1 MSGYT
6 TREVAELIGVT
17 PAKVRAFARA
27 GFVARA
33 ARRGHYRFTLPGH
46 RAAARGEGARDAQ
59 IHPRKVRRA
68 LRALR
73 DALPAHRS
81 LSGLRISA
89 AGDEVVVQDAHSAW
103 QPETGQV
110 TFDFT
115 IAELVGDAA
124 PVVLAAVERA
134 AAEAADEAD
143 AEEWLALALDLETV
157 GVIDEARARL
167 RARARRR
174 RGARAGAHQPR
185 PPPSL
190 AESPRAT
197 PRRTTGARSTSEP
210 GNATALFNLGVALED
225 GKRFEEA
232 IAVYERAAAADD
244 AVAGCTLQSR
254 PPLRADAATSP
265 RAIRH
270 FARYRAL
277 LR

>member
-27 GFVARA
+27 GVVSASQRDARRYRFSFQDIVLLRA
-33 ARRGHYRFTLPGH
+33 AKEL
-46 RAAARGEGARDAQ
+46 ESAQ
-59 IHPRKVRRA
+59 VPARKVRRA

-73 DALPAHRS
+73 ASLPEQRP
-81 LSGLRISA
+81 LSGIRIRL
-89 AGDEVVVQDAHSAW
+89 AGDEVIVQDTDVAW

-115 IAELVGDAA
+115 VAEIARDAVPLVQAAAARVAEDDAA
-124 PVVLAAVERA
+124 
-134 AAEAADEAD
+134 
-143 AEEWLALALDLETV
+143 EWHAIGLDLETV
-157 GVIDEARARL
+157 GAIDEARDAYERVLARDPKH
-167 RARARRR
+167 AQ
-174 RGARAGAHQPR
+174 AHINLGRLEHSQNR
-185 PPPSL
+185 L
-190 AESPRAT
+190 ADAETHYRHALDL
-197 PRRTTGARSTSEP
+197 EP

-225 GKRFEEA
+225 GNRFDEA
-232 IAVYERAAAADD
+232 IAVYERATAADD
-244 AVAGCTLQSR
+244 AVPDAHFNLARLYEQAGDKS
-254 PPLRADAATSP
+254 

>member
-27 GFVARA
+27 GFVS
-33 ARRGHYRFTLPGH
+33 ARRDTRRYRFSFQDIVLLRTAKAL
-46 RAAARGEGARDAQ
+46 ESAQ

-73 DALPAHRS
+73 DALPSHRS

-89 AGDEVVVQDAHSAW
+89 AGDEVVVLDAHSAW

-115 IAELVGDAA
+115 IAELAGDAA

-134 AAEAADEAD
+134 AAEAAEEAD

-157 GVIDEARARL
+157 GVIDDAQHAYERALDADPAHVQAHINLGRL
-167 RARARRR
+167 HHSQNRLADAETHYRRA
-174 RGARAGAHQPR
+174 
-185 PPPSL
+185 L
-190 AESPRAT
+190 DT
-197 PRRTTGARSTSEP
+197 EP
-210 GNATALFNLGVALED
+210 ANATALFNLGVALED

-232 IAVYERAAAADD
+232 IAVYERAAAAHD
-244 AVAGCTLQSR
+244 AVA
-254 PPLRADAATSP
+254 DAHFNLARLYEQTGEKAA
-265 RAIRH
+265 AIRH

-277 LR
+277 LK

>member
-27 GFVARA
+27 GFVAAQRE
-33 ARRGHYRFTLPGH
+33 ARQYRFTFQDIVLL
-46 RAAARGEGARDAQ
+46 RAATALEIAH

-115 IAELVGDAA
+115 IAELVSEAT
-124 PVVLAAVERA
+124 PIVRAAVDRA
-134 AAEAADEAD
+134 SAEPGEQVD
-143 AEEWLALALDLETV
+143 AEEWMALALDLETV
-157 GVIDEARARL
+157 GVMDEARRAYEHAIEIDPRHVQAHVNLGRL
-167 RARARRR
+167 HHSQNRLADAEIQYRRALDA
-174 RGARAGAHQPR
+174 QPD
-185 PPPSL
+185 
-190 AESPRAT
+190 
-197 PRRTTGARSTSEP
+197 
-210 GNATALFNLGVALED
+210 NATALFNLGVALED
-225 GKRFEEA
+225 SKRFDEA
-232 IAVYERAAAADD
+232 IHAYERAVAADD
-244 AVAGCTLQSR
+244 VVPDAHFNLARLYEQTGD
-254 PPLRADAATSP
+254 RA

-270 FARYRAL
+270 FSRYRAL
-277 LR
+277 LK

>member
-27 GFVARA
+27 GFVS
-33 ARRGHYRFTLPGH
+33 ARRDTGHYRFSFQDIVLL
-46 RAAARGEGARDAQ
+46 RAAKALESAQ

-89 AGDEVVVQDAHSAW
+89 AGDEVVVQDADSAW
-103 QPETGQV
+103 QPETGQA

-134 AAEAADEAD
+134 AAEHPDEAD

-157 GVIDEARARL
+157 GVIDEAEHAYVRALDLDPAHVQANINLGRL
-167 RARARRR
+167 HHSQNRLADAETHYRRALDA
-174 RGARAGAHQPR
+174 QPD
-185 PPPSL
+185 
-190 AESPRAT
+190 
-197 PRRTTGARSTSEP
+197 
-210 GNATALFNLGVALED
+210 NATALFNLGVALED
-225 GKRFEEA
+225 GKRVDEA
-232 IAVYERAAAADD
+232 IAVYERATAADEAVPD
-244 AVAGCTLQSR
+244 AHFNLARLYEQTGDK
-254 PPLRADAATSP
+254 PG
-265 RAIRH
+265 AIRH

>member
-27 GFVARA
+27 GFVAAQRETREYRFSFQDIVLLRA
-33 ARRGHYRFTLPGH
+33 AKALES
-46 RAAARGEGARDAQ
+46 AR

-73 DALPAHRS
+73 DALPEHRS

-115 IAELVGDAA
+115 IAELASEATPIVR
-124 PVVLAAVERA
+124 AAVDRA
-134 AAEAADEAD
+134 AAERPEEAG
-143 AEEWLALALDLETV
+143 AEEWLALALDLETI
-157 GVIDEARARL
+157 GVIDEARRAYEHALEIDPGHVQAHINLGRL
-167 RARARRR
+167 HHSQNRLSDAEVHYRRALDA
-174 RGARAGAHQPR
+174 QP
-185 PPPSL
+185 
-190 AESPRAT
+190 ED
-197 PRRTTGARSTSEP
+197 
-210 GNATALFNLGVALED
+210 ATALFNLGVALED
-225 GKRFEEA
+225 SKRFDEA
-232 IAVYERAAAADD
+232 IQIYERAAAIPD
-244 AVAGCTLQSR
+244 AVPDAHFNLARLYEEAGNK
-254 PPLRADAATSP
+254 AA
-265 RAIRH
+265 AIRH

-277 LR
+277 LK

>member
-27 GFVARA
+27 GFVSAQRET
-33 ARRGHYRFTLPGH
+33 RHYRFSFQDIVLL
-46 RAAARGEGARDAQ
+46 RAAKALESSH

-89 AGDEVVVQDAHSAW
+89 AGDEVVVQDAHHAW

-115 IAELVGDAA
+115 IAELASEA
-124 PVVLAAVERA
+124 TPLARAAVERA
-134 AAEAADEAD
+134 DEGD
-143 AEEWLALALDLETV
+143 AEEWLALALDLESV
-157 GVIDEARARL
+157 GVIDEARRAYEHALELDPGHVQAHINLGRL
-167 RARARRR
+167 HHSQNRLPDAEMHYRHALD
-174 RGARAGAHQPR
+174 GQPD
-185 PPPSL
+185 
-190 AESPRAT
+190 
-197 PRRTTGARSTSEP
+197 
-210 GNATALFNLGVALED
+210 NATALFNLGVALED
-225 GKRFEEA
+225 SKRFEEA
-232 IAVYERAAAADD
+232 IDVYERAAAADD
-244 AVAGCTLQSR
+244 GVPDAHFNLARLYEQTGDKAG
-254 PPLRADAATSP
+254 
-265 RAIRH
+265 AIRH

-277 LR
+277 LK